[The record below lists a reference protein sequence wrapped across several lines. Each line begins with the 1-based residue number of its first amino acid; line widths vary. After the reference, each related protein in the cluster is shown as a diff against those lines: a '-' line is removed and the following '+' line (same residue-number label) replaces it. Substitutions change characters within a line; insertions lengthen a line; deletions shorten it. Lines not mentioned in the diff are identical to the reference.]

1 MSSVFAVLLK
11 VSRSRAPRMTGLA
24 LRLFVS
30 FVESPFSSPLYA
42 KLLRDSGIPQ
52 VRSPHT
58 SSWLLHLLLQQSSAI
73 AGHPSAVSFFTMNLA
88 FHE

>member
-1 MSSVFAVLLK
+1 MSGVSAVLLK
-11 VSRSRAPRMTGLA
+11 VSRSRAPRLTGLA

-52 VRSPHT
+52 VGFPYT
-58 SSWLLHLLLQQSSAI
+58 PSWLLRLILQRSSVI
-73 AGHPSAVSFFTMNLA
+73 AGHQVL
-88 FHE
+88 